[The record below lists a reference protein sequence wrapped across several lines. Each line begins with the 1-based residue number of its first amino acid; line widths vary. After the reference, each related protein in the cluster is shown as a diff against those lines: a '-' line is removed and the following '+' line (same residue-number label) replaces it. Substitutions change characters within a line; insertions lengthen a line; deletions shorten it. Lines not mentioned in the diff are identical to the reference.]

1 MWNGSANSF
10 FHCKSVQMFMD
21 LVSTGNNFF
30 SVVVELMN
38 GKFVVFSHIDK
49 IKKNL
54 LEEIQKIGHAN

>member
-1 MWNGSANSF
+1 
-10 FHCKSVQMFMD
+10 MFMD

-49 IKKNL
+49 INKNL